1 MDTIPWTKAYSV
13 GVPAIDKDHRNLFE
27 LIDTLN
33 RALEKKLSKKKIA
46 KAITGLIQ
54 YTEGHFAREE
64 RVMVRYGYPGID
76 KHRVQHR
83 NLELLVHAIYNV
95 FIKDPD
101 SIDPQKL
108 MKFLN
113 HWLVDHIIRVDM
125 DYAKYIEKT
134 RYVDG
139 ANNPELKDVKVIF
152 DEPRTKLELEVPQ
165 RYERILQRCAL
176 LLSRDEEEAKKIRV
190 IADPAASMPIEEARK
205 LAEKILR

>member
-1 MDTIPWTKAYSV
+1 MATIPWTKAYSV

-33 RALEKKLSKKKIA
+33 RALDKKLSKEKIA

-64 RVMVRYGYPGID
+64 RVMARYGYPGIG

-95 FIKDPD
+95 FIEDPD

-125 DYAKYIEKT
+125 DYAKYIEKSHFT
-134 RYVDG
+134 DG
-139 ANNPELKDVKVIF
+139 VSDAPLKDVKVIF
-152 DEPRTKLELEVPQ
+152 DDQRTKLELEVPK

-176 LLSRDEEEAKKIRV
+176 LLCRDEKEAQAIRK
-190 IADPAASMPIEEARK
+190 IADPAAFMPIDEAKK
-205 LAEKILR
+205 LAENVLR